1 MTIINAATFEIAEID
16 AHGIERGTVEV
27 TIGAT
32 TRRVRASRFENC
44 LTAEDMFGR
53 YKTSAKAWPATI
65 YQRVS
70 NGKISESA
78 IFGRDDRSGRFN
90 KMNYIFF
97 V

>member
-27 TIGAT
+27 TLGAT

-44 LTAEDMFGR
+44 LTAGEMHGR
-53 YKTSAKAWPATI
+53 YRSSAKLWPATVWQQVI
-65 YQRVS
+65 DGEICEFG
-70 NGKISESA
+70 N
-78 IFGRDDRSGRFN
+78 FGRDDRSGRFN
-90 KMNYIFF
+90 KLNCIFF